1 MKTLLSIDWDFFMP
15 DVAPYDWGHQESELF
30 YEMIWG
36 TRCSSVNLLTKQL
49 AVDAVIPDK
58 DLLHAFWPSTVSG
71 KPEQLFIADSHLDL
85 YKVLE
90 KIGPCLI
97 DNCDAHHDFGY
108 SDEFKDVDCG
118 NWALRAWE
126 KGLNPSYRL
135 FYPEWRR
142 KSPENIPPWYPRDE
156 EGDLL
161 PIFHGLNLAPNRYDF
176 IFICRSS
183 AWTPP
188 WADPEWTK
196 FIRFWDSP
204 WSFGRNVWKNRVTLS
219 PRAEV
224 ERTPNMDQARLIAE
238 KSHLQHAR
246 YFERLKARGIPAG
259 TIISGGKR

>member
-30 YEMIWG
+30 YEMIWV
-36 TRCSSVNLLTKQL
+36 TRCASFNLLTKQL

-58 DLLHAFWPSTVSG
+58 DLLHAFWPSMVSG

-135 FYPEWRR
+135 FYPEWRK
-142 KSPENIPPWYPRDE
+142 KSPELEPPTKPVNPEPVSYS
-156 EGDLL
+156 L
-161 PIFHGLNLAPNRYDF
+161 PDAPNHYDY